1 MYSLVHVLDGFLMLC
16 PALSV
21 ICTPVMLI
29 RHSITHFKRVAYKYI
44 TYLVSIAHLPF
55 AIKRWTV
62 LHCSAL
68 YCTVLYCT
76 ALYCF
81 SVGHHLPSPC
91 RVEVEE
97 VLETR
102 SSPVHWQH
110 LICIRET
117 EDGMRRQKER
127 ER

>member
-55 AIKRWTV
+55 TIKQW
-62 LHCSAL
+62 
-68 YCTVLYCT
+68 TVLYCT
-76 ALYCF
+76 VLYCF